1 MRIIIVMLFFILYFS
16 SCQKNGEIGDIKYKV
31 KYTTTVNNSTIKSS
45 FKTKSAMNDSLH
57 SGFGTYIT
65 SLTPYHFS
73 ASINMMGMQD
83 STIDPGG
90 NTTIMLGFIMHDG
103 SDMTAPEPQADFSNN
118 QEVEFFPQMF
128 HQVYPGQKIDFIYF
142 YFVPYYIYQE
152 VTLPS
157 EYQNVTINQFNEEYP
172 VGYFG
177 IGEEQFYCDS
187 VKFGNT
193 LKIKY
198 QPFITRLHPYQAGYP
213 RDIVFGNTDSTF
225 IFNKEGNTI
234 YPSVNNPFGAP
245 EQGVKHCIIRSNQY
259 SVSTVTI
266 PENDQS
272 LTVRVIMIFDTRK
285 IIQVYAGQDNIPFTS
300 DDIFLYAPKYWE
312 RIQAKLETY

>member
-1 MRIIIVMLFFILYFS
+1 MIILFIFS
-16 SCQKNGEIGDIKYKV
+16 CKESGEIGEINFKV
-31 KYTTTVNNSTIKSS
+31 EYTTDINTSSKSTCVI
-45 FKTKSAMNDSLH
+45 DDQLH
-57 SGFGTYIT
+57 SGFGTFVT

-103 SDMTAPEPQADFSNN
+103 SDMIAPDPQADFSNN
-118 QEVEFFPQMF
+118 QEVEFFPKIG
-128 HQVYPGQKIDFIYF
+128 HQVTPGQQIDFVYF

-152 VTLPS
+152 VTLPV
-157 EYQNVTINQFNEEYP
+157 EYQNITINQFNEVYP

-177 IGEEQFYCDS
+177 IPEEQFQCDL

-198 QPFITRLHPYQAGYP
+198 QPFITRLHPYPAGYP

-234 YPSVNNPFGAP
+234 YTSIDNPFGAP
-245 EQGVKHCIIRSNQY
+245 DQGVKHCIIRSDKY

-266 PENDQS
+266 PEDDQS
-272 LTVRVIMIFDTRK
+272 ITVRVTLSFDTRNL
-285 IIQVYAGQDNIPFTS
+285 IQVYAGQDNIPYTS

-312 RIQAKLETY
+312 RIQVKLESAIFHQ